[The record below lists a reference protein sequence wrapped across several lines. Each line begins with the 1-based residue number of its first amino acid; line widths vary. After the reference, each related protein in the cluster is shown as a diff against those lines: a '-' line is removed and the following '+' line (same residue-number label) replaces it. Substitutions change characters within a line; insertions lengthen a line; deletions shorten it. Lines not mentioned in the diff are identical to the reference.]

1 MRVIRTSF
9 VIATFTLFILLP
21 RTGRVAFDGMGD
33 RLFAEYQVVNIQ
45 RQEEADTEPQH
56 VTVGNYSYTNVR
68 TQHDSILFILSTF
81 LTIFTLLYLTDA
93 IKVLNLTKFPVDL

>member
-68 TQHDSILFILSTF
+68 TQHHSIYIVHVFNNFYIIVSNGCHKSF
-81 LTIFTLLYLTDA
+81 ESHKI
-93 IKVLNLTKFPVDL
+93 PC

>member
-1 MRVIRTSF
+1 
-9 VIATFTLFILLP
+9 
-21 RTGRVAFDGMGD
+21 MGD
-33 RLFAEYQVVNIQ
+33 RLFAEYQVINIQ

-68 TQHDSILFILSTF
+68 THHDYIYNIHV